1 LEKVGEDTMVN
12 EKYSSEDIKEIIDGV
27 IEEIN
32 VGKTKIFHIADAMRD
47 ELEIKKKELYDIKS
61 RLSKV
66 INEVDY
72 LEKADKAMRYKLV
85 EESKKLSQVDSD
97 LFKEVYEEAL
107 DIRVRYITKQN
118 EEKELILKRDNLERT
133 LKNYNLNIEEA
144 QGAVNQINIAL
155 GYLEGTIL
163 DIINDQDEK
172 SQMIVGIK
180 ILENQELER
189 QRIAREIHDGPAQ
202 YIANAMMRVD
212 FCKVVVKKD
221 LEKGINELDDLK
233 SNIRM
238 ALKEV
243 RSIIYDLRPL
253 HLEELGLM
261 DAIKDIINIISV
273 ENDIKIDMIVDEA
286 SYEVEKIMQIAIYR
300 IIQEILNNIK
310 KHSKAKYVD
319 LRINYIKDYIYIYIQ
334 DDGIGFNV
342 QETLIN
348 TKQKGNRYGL
358 LGIFER
364 VKQLR
369 GKIEVK
375 SSKGEGTIY
384 KIRLPINRKV
394 IRND

>member
-1 LEKVGEDTMVN
+1 MIN

-32 VGKTKIFHIADAMRD
+32 VGKTKIFHIADVMRD

>member
-1 LEKVGEDTMVN
+1 DTMIN

-32 VGKTKIFHIADAMRD
+32 VGKTKIFHIADVMRD

-155 GYLEGTIL
+155 GYLEGNIL

-243 RSIIYDLRPL
+243 RGIIYDLRPL
-253 HLEELGLM
+253 HLEELGLI
-261 DAIKDIINIISV
+261 DAIKDMINIISV
-273 ENDIKIDMIVDEA
+273 ENDVKIDMIVDES

-300 IIQEILNNIK
+300 IMQEILNNIK

-319 LRINYIKDYIYIYIQ
+319 IKINYIKDYIYIYIQ

-358 LGIFER
+358 IGIFER

>member
-1 LEKVGEDTMVN
+1 MIN

-32 VGKTKIFHIADAMRD
+32 VGKTKIFHIADVMRD

-155 GYLEGTIL
+155 GYLEGNIL

-243 RSIIYDLRPL
+243 RGIIYDLRPL
-253 HLEELGLM
+253 HLEELGLI
-261 DAIKDIINIISV
+261 DAIKDMINIISV
-273 ENDIKIDMIVDEA
+273 ENDVKIDMIVDES

-300 IIQEILNNIK
+300 IMQEILNNIK

-319 LRINYIKDYIYIYIQ
+319 IKINYIKDYTYIYIQ

-358 LGIFER
+358 IGIFER

>member
-1 LEKVGEDTMVN
+1 MVN

-85 EESKKLSQVDSD
+85 EESKKLYQVDSD

-155 GYLEGTIL
+155 GYLEGNIL

-300 IIQEILNNIK
+300 IIQEIFNNIK

>member
-1 LEKVGEDTMVN
+1 MIN

-32 VGKTKIFHIADAMRD
+32 VGKTKIFHIADVMRD

-155 GYLEGTIL
+155 GYLEGNIL

-243 RSIIYDLRPL
+243 RGIIYDLRPL

-261 DAIKDIINIISV
+261 DAIKDMINIISV
-273 ENDIKIDMIVDEA
+273 ENDVKIDMIVDES

-300 IIQEILNNIK
+300 IMQEILNNIK

-319 LRINYIKDYIYIYIQ
+319 IKINYIKDYIYIYIQ

-358 LGIFER
+358 IGIFER

>member
-1 LEKVGEDTMVN
+1 MIN

-32 VGKTKIFHIADAMRD
+32 VGKTKIFHIADVMRD

-155 GYLEGTIL
+155 GYLEGNIL

-180 ILENQELER
+180 ILENQE
-189 QRIAREIHDGPAQ
+189 AK
-202 YIANAMMRVD
+202 N
-212 FCKVVVKKD
+212 
-221 LEKGINELDDLK
+221 
-233 SNIRM
+233 
-238 ALKEV
+238 
-243 RSIIYDLRPL
+243 
-253 HLEELGLM
+253 
-261 DAIKDIINIISV
+261 
-273 ENDIKIDMIVDEA
+273 
-286 SYEVEKIMQIAIYR
+286 
-300 IIQEILNNIK
+300 
-310 KHSKAKYVD
+310 SK
-319 LRINYIKDYIYIYIQ
+319 R
-334 DDGIGFNV
+334 
-342 QETLIN
+342 N
-348 TKQKGNRYGL
+348 T
-358 LGIFER
+358 
-364 VKQLR
+364 
-369 GKIEVK
+369 
-375 SSKGEGTIY
+375 
-384 KIRLPINRKV
+384 
-394 IRND
+394 

>member
-1 LEKVGEDTMVN
+1 
-12 EKYSSEDIKEIIDGV
+12 
-27 IEEIN
+27 
-32 VGKTKIFHIADAMRD
+32 
-47 ELEIKKKELYDIKS
+47 
-61 RLSKV
+61 
-66 INEVDY
+66 
-72 LEKADKAMRYKLV
+72 MRYKLV

>member
-1 LEKVGEDTMVN
+1 MIN

-32 VGKTKIFHIADAMRD
+32 VGKTKIFHIADVMRD

-155 GYLEGTIL
+155 GYLEGNIL

-243 RSIIYDLRPL
+243 RGIIYDLRPL
-253 HLEELGLM
+253 HLEELGLI
-261 DAIKDIINIISV
+261 DAIKDMINIISV
-273 ENDIKIDMIVDEA
+273 ENDVKIDMIVDEA

>member
-1 LEKVGEDTMVN
+1 MIN

-155 GYLEGTIL
+155 GYLEGNIL

-243 RSIIYDLRPL
+243 RGIIYDLRPL

-261 DAIKDIINIISV
+261 DAIKDMINIISV
-273 ENDIKIDMIVDEA
+273 ENDVKIDMIVDES

-300 IIQEILNNIK
+300 IMQEILNNIK

-319 LRINYIKDYIYIYIQ
+319 IKINYIKDYIYIYIQ

-358 LGIFER
+358 IGIFER

>member
-1 LEKVGEDTMVN
+1 DTMVN